1 MSEEDITHHI
11 RMARA
16 SEKEL
21 IALETFMSLL
31 EEKVAETWDESELA
45 LFVREQLAK
54 ADFSVERVTWG
65 YRVLFQNVCDPA
77 LDYLEWKPEIKGTQE
92 RLSAMEAAQIQLEKQ
107 FSDFYQ
113 SAIYHE
119 GLPDSLRRD
128 LDELHE
134 VVQQMLAQ

>member
-1 MSEEDITHHI
+1 MSIIHHM

-16 SEKEL
+16 STKEL
-21 IALETFMSLL
+21 TALETFMRLL
-31 EEKVAETWDESELA
+31 AEKVDETWDEGEIA

-65 YRVLFQNVCDPA
+65 YRVLCQNVCDPA
-77 LDYLEWKPEIKGTQE
+77 LDYLAWKPEIKGTQE
-92 RLSAMEAAQIQLEKQ
+92 RLSAIEAAQIQLEKQ

-128 LDELHE
+128 LEELYE
-134 VVQQMLAQ
+134 VVQLMLAQ